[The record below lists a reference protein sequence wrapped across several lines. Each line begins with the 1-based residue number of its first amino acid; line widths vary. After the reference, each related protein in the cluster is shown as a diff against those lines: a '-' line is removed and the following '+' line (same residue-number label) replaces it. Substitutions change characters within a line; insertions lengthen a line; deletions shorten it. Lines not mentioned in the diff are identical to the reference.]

1 MELASDPRGGQPG
14 GLTMAGIPFVF
25 TIARVAKMLGDLDSS
40 KPVVVHCKGGYRS
53 AIACSLIQRA
63 GFENVTNLI
72 GGLDAWQAMGLAV
85 SA

>member
-1 MELASDPRGGQPG
+1 
-14 GLTMAGIPFVF
+14 
-25 TIARVAKMLGDLDSS
+25 MLGDLDRS

-72 GGLDAWQAMGLAV
+72 GGLDAWQATGLAV